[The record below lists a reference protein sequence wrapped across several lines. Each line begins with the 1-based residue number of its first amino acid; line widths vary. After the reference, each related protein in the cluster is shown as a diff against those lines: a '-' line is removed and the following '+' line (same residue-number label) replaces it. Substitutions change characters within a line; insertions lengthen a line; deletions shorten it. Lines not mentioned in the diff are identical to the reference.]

1 MVSDDRPAVLVTR
14 PIFAEVVGRL
24 AEGARVEVQAEDRCL
39 DPEELRQRVRGVQ
52 GLLSFVTD
60 RVDASVM
67 DAAPGLRVIGNCAV
81 GFDNVDLAAATER
94 GIQVSNTPGVLTEAT
109 ADLAWALLLAVARG
123 VVPAD
128 RHVRQGRFHGWGPMD
143 FLGQDLCGATLG
155 ILGMG
160 RIGQA
165 VARRAAGFRMRVLY
179 TTRSPWTPGPGD
191 AHAGGPGT
199 DPAPRPVPLDDLL
212 RESDVVSI
220 HVPLTPATDGMIG
233 RRELA
238 LMKPAAVLINT
249 SRGRVVDEQALV
261 DALRERRI
269 GGAGLDVYEREPALA
284 PGLAELDSVVLLP
297 HIGSASVGTRRKM
310 AMTAA
315 ENILR
320 GLRGERV
327 PNLVNTELPAP

>member
-1 MVSDDRPAVLVTR
+1 MTAAEKPGVLVTR
-14 PIFAEVVGRL
+14 PIFPEVVERL
-24 AEGARVEVQAEDRCL
+24 SAGARVEVQPEDRCPG
-39 DPEELRQRVRGVQ
+39 PEELRGLVRGMR

-60 RVDASVM
+60 RVDAPVM

-81 GFDNVDLAAATER
+81 GFDNVDLAEATRR

-128 RHVRQGRFHGWGPMD
+128 RHVREGRFRGWGPMD
-143 FLGQDLCGATLG
+143 FLGRDLCGETLG

-165 VARRAAGFRMRVLY
+165 VARRAAGFGMRVLF
-179 TTRSPWTPGPGD
+179 TTRSPWTGSPGFPR
-191 AHAGGPGT
+191 AAAPAPE
-199 DPAPRPVPLDDLL
+199 PAPRAVPLDTLL
-212 RESDVVSI
+212 RESDFLSV
-220 HVPLTPATDGMIG
+220 HVPLTPATVRMIG

-238 LMKPAAVLINT
+238 LMKPTAVLINT

-261 DALRERRI
+261 EALREGTI
-269 GGAGLDVYEREPALA
+269 GGAGLDVYEREPELA
-284 PGLAELDSVVLLP
+284 PGLAELPNAVLLP

-315 ENILR
+315 ENILC

-327 PNLVNTELPAP
+327 PDLVNTDVAPR